1 MNAPNTHIS
10 NTFATPP
17 LFLRIGMGAA
27 AAASLILFLSAVVGM
42 GGCASDT
49 DDAVG
54 HTKTVEKHTIDT
66 PNEKVTTTETH
77 EKDTHYV
84 R

>member
-1 MNAPNTHIS
+1 MNAPLTHIQ
-10 NTFATPP
+10 NPFATPP
-17 LFLRIGMGAA
+17 LLLRIGMGAA

-49 DDAVG
+49 DDVG
-54 HTKTVEKHTIDT
+54 HTKTVEKHTVDT
-66 PNEKVTTTETH
+66 PNEKITTTETH